1 VTRLPDASMSRAEHE
16 WVLLALHV
24 ADLARSVAHNP
35 RLADPPY
42 CDLFLATLRQELAKL
57 VIAFPSA
64 SAYSAAFLARHR
76 ELSAEIRQSVERITA
91 RLTRVSAGE
100 RSDA

>member
-1 VTRLPDASMSRAEHE
+1 VTRLPDATMSRAEHE
-16 WVLLALHV
+16 WLLLGLHV
-24 ADLARSVAHNP
+24 ADLARSIAGNP
-35 RLADPPY
+35 HLAEPMY
-42 CDLFLATLRQELAKL
+42 RDLFLATLRQELAKL

-91 RLTRVSAGE
+91 RLAHVSVGE

>member
-1 VTRLPDASMSRAEHE
+1 VTRLPTATMSRAEHE

-24 ADLARSVAHNP
+24 ADLARSIAGNP
-35 RLADPPY
+35 RLAEPMY
-42 CDLFLATLRQELAKL
+42 RDLFLETLRLELAQL

-64 SAYSAAFLARHR
+64 SAYSAVFLARHR

-91 RLTRVSAGE
+91 RLLRASAGE
-100 RSDA
+100 RSHA

>member
-1 VTRLPDASMSRAEHE
+1 MTRLPDATMSRAEHE

-24 ADLARSVAHNP
+24 ADLARSIAHNP
-35 RLADPPY
+35 RLADPLY
-42 CDLFLATLRQELAKL
+42 RDLFLETLRLELAQL

-64 SAYSAAFLARHR
+64 SAYSPVFLTRYR

-91 RLTRVSAGE
+91 RLTRVSAGQ

>member
-1 VTRLPDASMSRAEHE
+1 VTRLPDGTMSRAEHD
-16 WVLLALHV
+16 WVLLAMHV
-24 ADLARSVAHNP
+24 ADLARSIAHNP
-35 RLADPPY
+35 RLADPLY
-42 CDLFLATLRQELAKL
+42 RDLFLATLRQELAQL
-57 VIAFPSA
+57 LIAFPSA

-91 RLTRVSAGE
+91 RLVHVSVGE

>member
-1 VTRLPDASMSRAEHE
+1 MTRLPDATMSRAEHE

-24 ADLARSVAHNP
+24 ADLARSIAGNP
-35 RLADPPY
+35 HLAEPMY
-42 CDLFLATLRQELAKL
+42 RDLFLATLRQELAQL
-57 VIAFPSA
+57 LIAFPSA

-76 ELSAEIRQSVERITA
+76 KLSAEIRQSVERIAA
-91 RLTRVSAGE
+91 RLAHVSIGG

>member
-1 VTRLPDASMSRAEHE
+1 VTRFPDATMSRAEHE

-24 ADLARSVAHNP
+24 ADLARSIAGNP
-35 RLADPPY
+35 HLAEPMY
-42 CDLFLATLRQELAKL
+42 RGLFLETLRQELARL
-57 VIAFPSA
+57 LIAFPSA
-64 SAYSAAFLARHR
+64 SAYSAAFLGRHR

-91 RLTRVSAGE
+91 SLAQVSVGG